1 MAKRKRFGEILI
13 DAKVIDEPQLERAL
27 EKQKGTGRRLGQVL
41 EHMGVV
47 TERDVA
53 AALARQ
59 FGFKTVANIARANFS
74 AELLGLFDSDT
85 ASNKMLFPLKKEGKT
100 LFLAMVNP
108 LDIEVIDNLS
118 FKNGLRVIPC
128 VTTPSEIQS
137 AVNRHYLK
145 IVEQNHDPDAW
156 WTVLI
161 VDDQDLVRSAA
172 VAALKQEGYN
182 LLEAGNGADGL
193 KVTLQEK
200 PHLVISDTIM
210 PRMDGYEMFRAI
222 QANLE
227 IKHIPVIALS
237 SKSTAEEEAKLLE
250 MGYFDFIA
258 KPINPVSS
266 GGAYQARS
274 EDYLRDESSP
284 PLTPSLFFESNN
296 LRASRKCLP
305 FLFRII

>member
-13 DAKVIDEPQLERAL
+13 DAKVIDEQQLERAL

-156 WTVLI
+156 WTILI
-161 VDDQDLVRSAA
+161 VDDQALVRSAA

-182 LLEAGNGADGL
+182 LLEASNGADGL

-200 PHLVISDTIM
+200 PHLVISDTVM

-258 KPINPVSS
+258 KPINPVRLV
-266 GGAYQARS
+266 ARIRHALKII
-274 EDYLRDESSP
+274 YGTSP
-284 PLTPSLFFESNN
+284 PP
-296 LRASRKCLP
+296 R
-305 FLFRII
+305 

>member
-13 DAKVIDEPQLERAL
+13 DAKVIDEQQLERAL

-74 AELLGLFDSDT
+74 EELLGLFDSDT
-85 ASNKMLFPLKKEGKT
+85 ASNKMLFPLKKEGNT

-161 VDDQDLVRSAA
+161 VDDQALVRSAA

-182 LLEAGNGADGL
+182 LLEASNGADGL

-200 PHLVISDTIM
+200 PHLVISDTVM

-237 SKSTAEEEAKLLE
+237 SKSTAEEEAKLLD

-258 KPINPVSS
+258 KPINPIRLV
-266 GGAYQARS
+266 ARTRHA
-274 EDYLRDESSP
+274 LRIIYGTSP
-284 PLTPSLFFESNN
+284 PP
-296 LRASRKCLP
+296 R
-305 FLFRII
+305 

>member
-1 MAKRKRFGEILI
+1 MAKRKRFGEILV
-13 DAKVIDEPQLERAL
+13 DAKVVDEQQLDRAL
-27 EKQKGTGRRLGQVL
+27 ENQKGTGRRLGQVL
-41 EHMGVV
+41 EQMGVV
-47 TERDVA
+47 TERDIA
-53 AALARQ
+53 ATLARQ
-59 FGFKTVANIARANFS
+59 FGFKTVANIARASFS

-85 ASNKMLFPLKKEGKT
+85 ASNKMLFPLKKEGKK

-145 IVEQNHDPDAW
+145 IVEQSYEPDAW
-156 WTVLI
+156 WRVLV

-172 VAALKQEGYN
+172 VAALKREGYN
-182 LLEAGNGADGL
+182 LLEAADGADGL
-193 KVTLQEK
+193 KVTLKEK
-200 PHLVISDTIM
+200 PHLVIVDTVM

-258 KPINPVSS
+258 KPINPVRLV
-266 GGAYQARS
+266 ARTRHA
-274 EDYLRDESSP
+274 LRIIYGTSP
-284 PLTPSLFFESNN
+284 PP
-296 LRASRKCLP
+296 R
-305 FLFRII
+305 

>member
-13 DAKVIDEPQLERAL
+13 DAKVVDEHQLKRAL
-27 EKQKGTGRRLGQVL
+27 EKQKGTGRRLGEVL
-41 EHMGVV
+41 EQMGVV
-47 TERDVA
+47 TERDIA
-53 AALARQ
+53 ATLARQ
-59 FGFKTVANIARANFS
+59 FGYKTVANIARASFS

-145 IVEQNHDPDAW
+145 IVEQSYEPDAW
-156 WTVLI
+156 WRVLV
-161 VDDQDLVRSAA
+161 VDDQALVRSAA

-182 LLEAGNGADGL
+182 LLEAADGADGL
-193 KVTLQEK
+193 KVTLKEK
-200 PHLVISDTIM
+200 PHLVIADTVM
-210 PRMDGYEMFRAI
+210 PRMDGYEMFRSI

-258 KPINPVSS
+258 KPINPVRLV
-266 GGAYQARS
+266 ARTRHA
-274 EDYLRDESSP
+274 LRIIYGTSP
-284 PLTPSLFFESNN
+284 PP
-296 LRASRKCLP
+296 R
-305 FLFRII
+305 